1 MLHACAVL
9 LHPGVQT
16 VWKFDKREFGGKA
29 PPRNLPPPPENVNN
43 NLVRLIVAMVNE
55 ATDNIPCWDDY
66 VATGGCTVELGGGR
80 GREGGRG
87 ELGGRTTTQP
97 VALGYR

>member
-1 MLHACAVL
+1 MSAVPQGQARSHCSSVTL
-9 LHPGVQT
+9 PVLSTRTVLIKSGVQT

-29 PPRNLPPPPENVNN
+29 PPRNLPAPPENVNN

-66 VATGGCTVELGGGR
+66 VATGG
-80 GREGGRG
+80 
-87 ELGGRTTTQP
+87 
-97 VALGYR
+97 